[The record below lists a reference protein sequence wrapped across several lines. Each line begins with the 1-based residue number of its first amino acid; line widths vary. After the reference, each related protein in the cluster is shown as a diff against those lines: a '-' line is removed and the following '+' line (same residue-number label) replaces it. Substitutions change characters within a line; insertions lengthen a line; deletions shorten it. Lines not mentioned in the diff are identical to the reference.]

1 MDSFKQFSYHHLF
14 LILGLIFGL
23 KMVFVNPPWQ
33 SNDEDRHFFNAYNLS
48 EGHVGPQEK
57 DSVSGFMLPTKLYG
71 TILSF
76 QAIKFNEN
84 KLLSHEKINDIE
96 NQELDLEKKEFVA
109 APNCKINPFPYIPAA
124 IMIKAGSIFKGS
136 AVWLGWWGRIGSLF
150 AYLGIIYFAIKMI
163 PAFKPILLM
172 IALSPMALYQGT
184 SVSYDSLSMAFLFLF
199 FALIITYYFQEH
211 KITFRQILI
220 LCLVALAQRLSKDG
234 YFIVFFSAA
243 FIPMSKFENKAL
255 YWGTFV
261 LMLMATFL
269 PSQLWA
275 MYLNQLHLPPEPSFQ
290 KDYLFD
296 LSKNLSFHLNDP
308 IHAAYLIALNVL
320 EQGQLLIHG
329 SIGRFGYVYYLLPF
343 PMMLFY
349 LLSMLFVVM
358 SEKVNLILPL
368 RFRLPIAL
376 LALMNCLAI
385 IVMFFLTGTAVG
397 ANYVFGLQGRYF
409 TPLLPFLIVFLFYL
423 PKPIIKY
430 DYTKI
435 LAPFISSA
443 VLIYT
448 LNHLESFFYFS
459 TK

>member
-1 MDSFKQFSYHHLF
+1 
-14 LILGLIFGL
+14 
-23 KMVFVNPPWQ
+23 
-33 SNDEDRHFFNAYNLS
+33 
-48 EGHVGPQEK
+48 
-57 DSVSGFMLPTKLYG
+57 
-71 TILSF
+71 
-76 QAIKFNEN
+76 
-84 KLLSHEKINDIE
+84 
-96 NQELDLEKKEFVA
+96 
-109 APNCKINPFPYIPAA
+109 
-124 IMIKAGSIFKGS
+124 MIKAGSFFKSS

-172 IALSPMALYQGT
+172 IALSPMALYQGA
-184 SVSYDSLSMAFLFLF
+184 SVSYDSLSMAFMFLF

-211 KITFRQILI
+211 KITFHQILL

-234 YFIVFFSAA
+234 YFIVFFSVA
-243 FIPMSKFENKAL
+243 FIPMSKFENKTL
-255 YWGTFV
+255 YWGTLG
-261 LMLMATFL
+261 LMIMATFL

-275 MYLNQLHLPPEPSFQ
+275 MYLNHLQLPPEPKFQ
-290 KDYLFD
+290 KDFLFD
-296 LSKNLSFHLNDP
+296 LSKNVSFHLHDP

-349 LLSMLFVVM
+349 LFSMLFVVM
-358 SEKVNLILPL
+358 SEKVNHILPL

-385 IVMFFLTGTAVG
+385 IVMFFLTATAVG
-397 ANYVFGLQGRYF
+397 ANYIFGLQGRYF

-435 LAPFISSA
+435 IAPLISSA

-448 LNHLESFFYFS
+448 MNHLESFFYFS
-459 TK
+459 PK